1 MGASVVE
8 TTNMDL
14 DVYVPIVKVRHTR
27 AGVTVQAAGSETM
40 LPDVVVLDVLK
51 SKTS

>member
-1 MGASVVE
+1 MGASAAE

-14 DVYVPIVKVRHTR
+14 GVYVPSVKVRHTR
-27 AGVTVQAAGSETM
+27 AGVTVQAAELETM

-51 SKTS
+51 SKAS